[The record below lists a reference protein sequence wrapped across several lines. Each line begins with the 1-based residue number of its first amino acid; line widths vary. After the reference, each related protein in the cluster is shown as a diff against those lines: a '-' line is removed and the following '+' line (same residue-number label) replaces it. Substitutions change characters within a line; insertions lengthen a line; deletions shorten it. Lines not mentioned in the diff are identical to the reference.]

1 MKVKIK
7 SVLKSSL
14 SKFKWMEESQLLYQA
29 GNNLCIGE
37 ISKPACEF
45 ISLDPNN
52 SHLYDF
58 TANCR
63 HNFIFSA
70 EKNEV
75 ANRIEIGGYSISTQ
89 VFRKSFPLSD
99 IPNFFPLES
108 IASV

>member
-1 MKVKIK
+1 MKVQIK

-14 SKFKWMEESQLLYQA
+14 CKFKWMEESQLLYQA

-37 ISKPACEF
+37 ISKPANDF

-58 TANCR
+58 VVNYR
-63 HNFIFSA
+63 NNFIFSA
-70 EKNEV
+70 ERNE
-75 ANRIEIGGYSISTQ
+75 AFSRIEIAGYSVNTQ
-89 VFRKSFPLSD
+89 VFKKIFSLSD

-108 IASV
+108 IASI

>member
-37 ISKPACEF
+37 ISKPANEF
-45 ISLDPNN
+45 INLDPNN

-58 TANCR
+58 AVNQR
-63 HNFIFSA
+63 HNFVFSA
-70 EKNEV
+70 EKNQ
-75 ANRIEIGGYSISTQ
+75 ANNRI
-89 VFRKSFPLSD
+89 
-99 IPNFFPLES
+99 
-108 IASV
+108 